1 MIIMEKLE
9 GYDNAV
15 AITGEYERLEAGGY
29 ICRIINAKEEKSKSG
44 KRMLVIALDIAEG
57 EKKDYFK
64 KRFDEDNRAEKK
76 WPAGAIYRQMLEGE
90 KAAGFLKGL
99 MTSLEAS
106 NEGFKWEW
114 NEKKLR
120 DLKCGAIFGEEE
132 YEKMDGSIGTSTK
145 IKFIRTVKAIQ
156 EGNFKVPELKKLP
169 QKGESFED
177 FINSVNDDD
186 DLPFQEVK
194 DGQDKRSK
202 RKG

>member
-1 MIIMEKLE
+1 MEKIQ
-9 GYDNAV
+9 GYDEAQ

-106 NEGFKWEW
+106 NEGFKWDW

-186 DLPFQEVK
+186 DLPF
-194 DGQDKRSK
+194 
-202 RKG
+202 

>member
-1 MIIMEKLE
+1 MEKLE

-186 DLPFQEVK
+186 DLPF
-194 DGQDKRSK
+194 
-202 RKG
+202 